1 MEYCVR
7 SQSGGHDYLAS
18 GRKWRNWAFGS
29 GCKGGAGMTVGLKG
43 LAGLPGLGIGGGGAP
58 SNPSVAV
65 SGTVATIQVSG
76 RNVHSF
82 TGAGGSLVVSGGP
95 VTVDY
100 LWAGGG
106 CGGNGG
112 QSGSW
117 YGGGGAAGTVRSGT
131 ITLEPGTYPITVGTG
146 SSGVI
151 SGTPASGGSTTGLG
165 ITATGGVGRINTVRT
180 GGSNADFSGGAGAGA
195 SSGGGAGA
203 GGTATGTDATNGG
216 IGVFTT
222 LRGST
227 EWFGGGGGGTRA
239 TGGPSVAGV
248 GGSGVGG
255 NGSADGASNSAVAN
269 TGSGGGGGNS
279 SNAGGNG
286 SNGIAIIKVLI
297 NLPYSLFTSSN
308 IFDASFTD
316 GIAYELGM
324 RFTPLVSG
332 KITHIRYYRSPSEP
346 SITHVGKI
354 WNSSGTLLAS
364 ATFTGETSSGWQQV
378 ALTSPLQ
385 LAANQQYT
393 VSTNIDSY
401 TVLAEDYLELARTIN
416 NISIPAQGGSYG
428 TPGAFPDLTYIENYL
443 RDFVFTED

>member
-1 MEYCVR
+1 
-7 SQSGGHDYLAS
+7 
-18 GRKWRNWAFGS
+18 
-29 GCKGGAGMTVGLKG
+29 
-43 LAGLPGLGIGGGGAP
+43 LGIGGGASSP
-58 SNPSVAV
+58 PSVAV
-65 SGTVATIQVSG
+65 SGTVSTIQVSG
-76 RNVHSF
+76 KNVHSF

-112 QSGSW
+112 QAGSW
-117 YGGGGAAGTVRSGT
+117 YGGAGAGGTVRFGT
-131 ITLEPGTYPITVGTG
+131 ITLQPGTYPITVGAG
-146 SSGVI
+146 STGVI
-151 SGTPASGGSTTGLG
+151 SGTPANGGSTTGLG
-165 ITATGGVGRINTVRT
+165 ITATGGIGRINTVRS
-180 GGSNADFSGGAGAGA
+180 GGWNADFAGGAGAGA

-203 GGTATGTDATNGG
+203 GGTATGTDAVNGG
-216 IGVFTT
+216 VGVSTT

-239 TGGPSVAGV
+239 TGGPSVAGI

-297 NLPYSLFTSSN
+297 NLPYSLFATSN
-308 IFDASFTD
+308 IFNASYTD
-316 GIAYELGM
+316 NVAYELGM
-324 RFTPLVSG
+324 RFTPLVAG

-354 WNSSGTLLAS
+354 WNASGTLLAS
-364 ATFTGETSSGWQQV
+364 ATFTGETASGWQQV
-378 ALTSPLQ
+378 TLSSPLQ
-385 LAANQQYT
+385 LTANQQYT
-393 VSTNIDSY
+393 VSTNVDSY
-401 TVLAEDYLELARTIN
+401 LAIAEDNLESARTIN
-416 NISIPAQGGSYG
+416 NISIPAQGASYG
-428 TPGAFPDLTYIENYL
+428 TSGAFPTSTYFENYL
-443 RDFVFTED
+443 RDFVFIED